1 MIFIIRMGSLIKKI
15 IKESLLLE
23 KKFAEISANLTI
35 NFELHHTPV
44 HSKQRQWRHVAS
56 GGDRI
61 YDADL
66 KNLLD
71 RAKDDIVFHIVQGDI
86 VDGVR
91 FIVSDNRSNLN
102 IVISP
107 EEENPYIWK
116 LFVITTM
123 VKGDFKVGMDHLVIS
138 V

>member
-1 MIFIIRMGSLIKKI
+1 MKDLIKNI
-15 IKESLLLE
+15 LKEESLLLLE

-35 NFELHHTPV
+35 NFELHHTTV
-44 HSKQRQWRHVAS
+44 HSKQRQWRHVTS
-56 GGDRI
+56 VGDRI
-61 YDADL
+61 YDVDL

-107 EEENPYIWK
+107 EEENPYI
-116 LFVITTM
+116 
-123 VKGDFKVGMDHLVIS
+123 
-138 V
+138 

>member
-1 MIFIIRMGSLIKKI
+1 M
-15 IKESLLLE
+15 
-23 KKFAEISANLTI
+23 
-35 NFELHHTPV
+35 
-44 HSKQRQWRHVAS
+44 
-56 GGDRI
+56 
-61 YDADL
+61 
-66 KNLLD
+66 
-71 RAKDDIVFHIVQGDI
+71 
-86 VDGVR
+86 DGVR

-123 VKGDFKVGMDHLVIS
+123 VKSDFKVGINQLVIS